1 MAKQTVN
8 LGVIPDG
15 VGGDDVRTGFTKV
28 NDNFTELYTVA
39 PQAEAEA
46 GTAQTV
52 RAWTAQRV
60 RDGANAAFKQ
70 FGYGGQNP
78 NNNTLNCDD
87 LLAGSRNSW
96 VDPFTESTAVSLNL
110 PALGGSSS
118 APRLWHVECFGRG
131 TNRLVQEATEVYG
144 SGTTRGRTFTRV
156 KHDAI
161 WYPWVEV
168 LRTGAY
174 GLGQQ
179 SKAGLPAT
187 QLGWDAL
194 FSMNVVSINSSG
206 PFVSYLGI
214 SQNTAHI
221 LNDDGSGIILYA
233 ELYHTSNTT
242 KNPDGTI
249 KASSPVINLYTD
261 HHDLH
266 NEAQFGATPTVTRL
280 SKGVYEVTGT
290 LGLRS
295 DGWYLDTPTDRN
307 GNKYFN
313 VEWSQNVTPVAA
325 DGIVDEYRDD
335 IVVTIETFERVW
347 NKETGMFDNGS
358 PIDINELQDRFVQLR
373 FNEIK
378 VEHEELVDG
387 HP

>member
-28 NDNFTELYTVA
+28 NDNFTELYTL
-39 PQAEAEA
+39 PTQAEAETGA
-46 GTAQTV
+46 AQTV

-60 RDGANAAFKQ
+60 RQAAHAAFKQ

-78 NNNTLNCDD
+78 GNNTLNCND
-87 LLAGSRNSW
+87 LPAGSRNTWTDGIS
-96 VDPFTESTAVSLNL
+96 ESTAVSLNL

-118 APRLWHVECFGRG
+118 DPRSWHVECFGVG
-131 TNRLVQEATEVYG
+131 STRLVQEATEVFG
-144 SGTTRGRTFTRV
+144 NGTTRGRTFTRV
-156 KHDAI
+156 KHDT

-168 LRTGAY
+168 MRSGAY
-174 GLGQQ
+174 GLGEQ
-179 SKAGLPAT
+179 SIADRPAT
-187 QLGWDAL
+187 QLGWNAL
-194 FSMNVVSINSSG
+194 FNMNEIVINSSG
-206 PFVSYLGI
+206 PFMSYLII

-221 LNDDGSGIILYA
+221 LNDDGNNIILNV
-233 ELYHTSNTT
+233 ELYHTGNTT
-242 KNPDGTI
+242 KNPDGTL
-249 KASSPVINLYTD
+249 KASSPVINLYTE
-261 HHDLH
+261 HHDTH
-266 NEAQFGATPTVTRL
+266 NEDQFGATPTVTRK
-280 SKGVYEVTGT
+280 SKGVYEITGT

-295 DGWYLDTPTDRN
+295 EGWYLDTPNDRN

-313 VEWSQNVTPVAA
+313 VEWTQNITPTAV

-347 NKETGMFDNGS
+347 NKETGMFDNGA

-378 VEHEELVDG
+378 VEHLTKQDAQYK
-387 HP
+387 

>member
-52 RAWTAQRV
+52 RGWSALRV
-60 RDGANAAFKQ
+60 RQAILAAFKQ

-78 NNNTLNCDD
+78 RDLVLNCND
-87 LLAGSRNSW
+87 LPAGSRNTWS
-96 VDPFTESTAVSLNL
+96 DSILESTAVTLNL
-110 PALGGSSS
+110 PSLGGSSS
-118 APRLWHVECFGRG
+118 APRSWHVECFGIG
-131 TNRLVQEATEVYG
+131 SNRLVQEATEVFG
-144 SGTTRGRTFTRV
+144 SGTKRGRTFTRV
-156 KHDAI
+156 KHDVT

-168 LRTGAY
+168 MRAGAY
-174 GLGQQ
+174 GLGEQ
-179 SKAGLPAT
+179 SKATLPAT
-187 QLGWDAL
+187 HLGWNA
-194 FSMNVVSINSSG
+194 FFNMNEIAINSSG
-206 PFVSYLGI
+206 PFMSYLGI
-214 SQNTAHI
+214 TQNTAVI
-221 LNDDGSGIILYA
+221 INDDGNNLILSV
-233 ELYHTSNTT
+233 ELYHTGNTT
-242 KNPDGTI
+242 KNPDGTL

-266 NEAQFGATPTVTRL
+266 NENQFGATPAVTRK
-280 SKGVYEVTGT
+280 SKGVYEITGT

-295 DGWYLDTPTDRN
+295 EGWYLDTPSDRN

-313 VEWSQNVTPVAA
+313 VEWTQNITPTAV

-347 NKETGMFDNGS
+347 NKETGMFDNGA

-378 VEHEELVDG
+378 VEHKELGDD